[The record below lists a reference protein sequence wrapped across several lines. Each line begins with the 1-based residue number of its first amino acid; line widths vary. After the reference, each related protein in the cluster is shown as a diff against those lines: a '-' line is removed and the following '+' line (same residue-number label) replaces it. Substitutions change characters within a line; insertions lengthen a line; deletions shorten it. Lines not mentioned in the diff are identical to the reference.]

1 MSSTFSFAGKL
12 LLSFFSFSLP
22 LSLNTRAFHSLHIKR
37 MLNIMN
43 IICSEIKR
51 EKKYFSRLIIASVRL
66 YFLYYGNEYVFIRA
80 LHSVFIHFFQLL
92 FISIQFDSSPFF
104 HSFLLTFLCFH
115 RVLCSV
121 VIYFVCMCY
130 FLHLIL
136 FMHILG
142 LVLSRLSE
150 CELDCVLCF
159 FNGFPRLDRF
169 AFFCRSPKTRFVLR
183 DCRRQFW
190 STHERNRS
198 SR

>member
-1 MSSTFSFAGKL
+1 MFRDKEGKKVFQSSDYCQRSSLFSVLRKRVCFHSSSSFCL
-12 LLSFFSFSLP
+12 HSFFFSSFLFPFNS
-22 LSLNTRAFHSLHIKR
+22 I
-37 MLNIMN
+37 
-43 IICSEIKR
+43 
-51 EKKYFSRLIIASVRL
+51 RLL
-66 YFLYYGNEYVFIRA
+66 
-80 LHSVFIHFFQLL
+80 
-92 FISIQFDSSPFF
+92 FF
-104 HSFLLTFLCFH
+104 HSFLLTFHCFH

-136 FMHILG
+136 VMHILG